1 MTVKAGHEEY
11 LELSA
16 LYALGALE
24 GEERARFE
32 THLASGCET
41 CREAV
46 RENEDVLSDLAL
58 AAPLVKPPAAIRERL
73 FDRVRRDSKDEAARS
88 PGGFPYWMALAA
100 AAILAAVGLG
110 IYARTLHQR
119 AEEQYARAEEER
131 ARAEEQRSA
140 REALERDLANLSSTL
155 EAFTAPATR
164 AVSLAGQGPGQ
175 GAAAK
180 AFVDPEN
187 RRLFLY
193 VYNLPPPPAG
203 QTYQLWLIVGNS
215 PPVSMGVFGVG
226 TDGTARLDT
235 ASIPTFSGEVTVAVT
250 IEPEGGVPQPTGP
263 MVLVGT

>member
-11 LELSA
+11 LELAA
-16 LYALGALE
+16 LYALGALD
-24 GEERARFE
+24 GEDRARFE
-32 THLASGCET
+32 LHLASGCET

-46 RENEDVLSDLAL
+46 RENEEILGDLAL
-58 AAPLVKPPAAIRERL
+58 AAPLAKPPAAVRKRL
-73 FDRVRRDSKDEAARS
+73 FDRVRQDSEDKAVKS
-88 PGGFPYWMALAA
+88 PGGSPYWMALAA
-100 AAILAAVGLG
+100 AATIAAVGLG
-110 IYARTLHQR
+110 LYARTLHER
-119 AEEQYARAEEER
+119 AEEQYARAEEQR
-131 ARAEEQRSA
+131 ARAEEQRIA
-140 REALERDLANLSSTL
+140 REGLERDLANLSATL

-203 QTYQLWLIVGNS
+203 QTYQLWLIVGGS
-215 PPVSMGVFGVG
+215 PPVSMGVFGVE
-226 TDGTARLDT
+226 TDGRARFDT
-235 ASIPTFSGEVTVAVT
+235 ASVPAFSGEVTVAVT
-250 IEPEGGVPQPTGP
+250 IEPAGGVPQPTGP